1 MNRLFSLVGLLL
13 ALAAI
18 APTHSAA
25 QPFHTGYLDNNAFY
39 NTDAKTANGWM
50 QNARKSG
57 ATFIRLNVHW
67 SSIAPQKRPV
77 GFKPSSPSSPGYDW
91 ALLDQSMRLMAKN
104 GLTPILMVFEAPK
117 WAEGPNRDP
126 SLDEKAY
133 PGVWKPNSNQFAAF
147 GKALA
152 LRYSG
157 KYPDSANPGASLP
170 KARYLQAWN
179 EPNLNY
185 YLAPQSKNGKILS
198 PGLYQ
203 PLLNKFYAAVKS
215 VRPDVQVLSA
225 GMAPLGSIDRVAVAP
240 LQFLR
245 TLTCLKR
252 NLRPKGNCSRYMRAD
267 IYDQHLYT
275 SGGPTHKAGGVDE
288 VGLGDLP
295 ELRRTLRVADR
306 YNRIKGKFKWTKLF
320 STEFSWDTVPD
331 PGGLPMP
338 LAKRWVAEALFRMW
352 QSGITVMTWQ
362 GIVDQAYPDPGDEW
376 LWQYTV
382 QSGFFFYSANPNK
395 AVKKGSYYAFRFP
408 FVAFKTPRG
417 IRIWGRTPNS
427 KGGKI
432 RIQQNYGSGWRR
444 KIVVRADKSGIF
456 SKTFRSRRQ
465 VGRLRAIYGNS
476 YSVPFSLKRVP
487 DRFVRP
493 FGGLDD

>member
-1 MNRLFSLVGLLL
+1 MKRASLLIGLFL
-13 ALAAI
+13 ALAMAVPSLSV
-18 APTHSAA
+18 AR
-25 QPFHTGYLDNNAFY
+25 PFHTGFVDNHAFVFS
-39 NTDAKTANGWM
+39 DSKTSNGWLEK
-50 QNARKSG
+50 ARNSG
-57 ATFIRLNVHW
+57 ASFVRLNVHW
-67 SSIAPQKRPV
+67 NTVAPTKRPA
-77 GFKPSSPSSPGYDW
+77 GFNPSSPASPGYNW
-91 ALLDQSMRLMAKN
+91 SLVDQSVKAVVNHGMV
-104 GLTPILMVFEAPK
+104 PILMAFQAPK

-126 SLDEKAY
+126 SLNEDAY
-133 PGVWKPNSNQFAAF
+133 AGVWKPDPDQFAHF

-152 LRYSG
+152 LRYNG
-157 KYPDSANPGASLP
+157 KFPDPAMPGKNLP
-170 KARYLQAWN
+170 KVKYLQAWN

-185 YLAPQSKNGKILS
+185 YLAPQSKGGRAIS
-198 PGLYQ
+198 PNLYQ

-215 VRPDVQVLSA
+215 VEPDAQVLSA
-225 GMAPLGSIDRVAVAP
+225 GLAPLGSIDNVAVAP
-240 LQFLR
+240 LEFLR

-252 NLRPKGNCSRYMRAD
+252 NLRLKKPCNRYMRAD
-267 IYDQHLYT
+267 IFDQHLYT